1 MNITYYGHSCF
12 KIISNSLVIITD
24 PFDKSV
30 GLVPPRLGADIITVS
45 HDHYDHNNTQ
55 AISGSP
61 FIINGPGEYEI
72 KGISIKGILSFHD
85 NCQGQERG
93 LNTIYL
99 IETEGIKLCHLGDFG
114 QDKLIDTQF
123 EAINNPDILFIPVG
137 GKYTIDAA
145 SASSL
150 ISQVEPKIVLP
161 MHYKISGLKIDLPP
175 TFSSLGKKG
184 REVSNQKVGGLAPLD
199 KFLKEMGIAKK
210 EPIDKLTI
218 KKKDLP
224 QETEVMVMKV

>member
-1 MNITYYGHSCF
+1 MLHEYIGLGKYFRLIYNEIMNITYYGHSCF
-12 KIISNSLVIITD
+12 KIISNGLVIITD

-161 MHYKISGLKIDLPP
+161 MHYKISGLKIDL
-175 TFSSLGKKG
+175 
-184 REVSNQKVGGLAPLD
+184 APLD
-199 KFLKEMGIAKK
+199 KFLKEMGIAQK